1 MKKIVIYIFSILF
14 ILSFGLLYAQEDM
27 EEEPAY
33 VSYLA
38 GNVDVDLTPDNNMED
53 FEMAELDMEIPAGTL
68 IRTGRDGLCEIT
80 MPDQSTIKV
89 SGGSVFQVDEM
100 LISRETGKSSQ
111 KFKLLFGKIRARV
124 EKFTTSD
131 SKFEIASGTAL
142 AGIRGTVIGDTF
154 DGVNTKVLCFEGEVT
169 LESLTGA
176 FEPVVMNAGQMS
188 SVAEGGIPE
197 PVIDIPPEE
206 MQEWA
211 EDLEKF
217 AEEAVEKVEEV
228 KEAVKDEEVAK
239 KAAKKG
245 ESFFTKFLKLNAYV
259 GTITIDGQVYSR
271 WIFTPELN
279 IGKLGVGLY
288 IPAIFSPDVGI
299 FGFGDWENH
308 DEWDYT
314 DWRDG
319 FHDTLIKFYYISWG
333 EWGEPLYFRIGGYD
347 RFYLGHGFIVN
358 NYSNMIYFPEEII
371 VGMQFNVNLHLG
383 GFETMLAD
391 FSRRQLFGGRF
402 FMRPMGQ
409 KVPLAIGVSAVY
421 DRPKPNNASWP
432 EGPGPLDQPT
442 DNENQLPRII
452 IFGADIEMPIL
463 QLDKFTMK
471 LYADGAKLGY
481 IYPEVPTPL
490 NAYVEPGSLE
500 FVKGL
505 GTGFGLMGQ
514 IAKIFN
520 YRVEYRFIRNYY
532 EPGMID
538 SLWENRRLE
547 YQQEL
552 MNLIIAQNL
561 SNFDDTNSAG
571 FLIEGSA
578 ILFEKVEFG
587 LGYENY
593 NKMVVTKNDVNE
605 ITGTATER
613 VHAGDMW
620 VSIYQ
625 GVIPRVH
632 GKLSY
637 DRNANLENLFS
648 EPLEENTTLA
658 VVAVVEL
665 SPMIGIQVSYNR
677 TFQYNDDTKEYD
689 SIDSFGITT
698 VFTFF

>member
-68 IRTGRDGLCEIT
+68 IRTGMDGLCEIT

-217 AEEAVEKVEEV
+217 AEEAAEKVEEV
-228 KEAVKDEEVAK
+228 KEAAKDEEIAK
-239 KAAKKG
+239 KAAEKG

-259 GTITIDGQVYSR
+259 GSITIDGNVYNR
-271 WIFTPELN
+271 WIFTPELS

-288 IPAIFSPDVGI
+288 IPAIFAPDEGI
-299 FGFGDWENH
+299 LGKWENN

-314 DWRDG
+314 DVGDG

-333 EWGEPLYFRIGGYD
+333 EWGDPLYFKIGGID
-347 RFYLGHGFIVN
+347 SFYLGHGFIVD

-402 FMRPMGQ
+402 FVRPMGQ
-409 KVPLAIGVSAVY
+409 KVPLAIGVSTVY
-421 DRPKPNNASWP
+421 ERPKPASWP
-432 EGPGPLDQPT
+432 DPDGSGPLYQPT
-442 DNENQLPRII
+442 DNENQLPRIL

-463 QLDKFTMK
+463 SIDRFTMM
-471 LYADGAKLGY
+471 LYADGAMLGY
-481 IYPEVPTPL
+481 IYPEVPDPL
-490 NAYVEPGSLE
+490 VGKVEPGALE
-500 FVKGL
+500 LIKGI
-505 GTGFGLMGQ
+505 GTGIGLMGQ

-538 SLWENRRLE
+538 LLWENRRLE

-552 MNLIIAQNL
+552 MNLIIAQDL
-561 SNFDDTNSAG
+561 SNFEDTNSAG

-593 NKMVVTKNDVNE
+593 NKMVVTKTGAT
-605 ITGTATER
+605 ITGTTTER
-613 VHAGDMW
+613 TH
-620 VSIYQ
+620 
-625 GVIPRVH
+625 
-632 GKLSY
+632 
-637 DRNANLENLFS
+637 
-648 EPLEENTTLA
+648 
-658 VVAVVEL
+658 
-665 SPMIGIQVSYNR
+665 
-677 TFQYNDDTKEYD
+677 
-689 SIDSFGITT
+689 
-698 VFTFF
+698 

>member
-14 ILSFGLLYAQEDM
+14 ILSFGFLHAQEYM

-33 VSYLA
+33 VSYLV
-38 GNVDVDLTPDNNMED
+38 GSVDVDLTPDNNIED

-68 IRTGRDGLCEIT
+68 IRTGMDGLCEIT

-89 SGGSVFQVDEM
+89 SGGSVFQVDEL
-100 LISRETGKSSQ
+100 LISNETGKKSQ
-111 KFKLLFGKIRARV
+111 KFSLLFGKIRARV

-131 SKFEIASGTAL
+131 SKFEIAAGTAL
-142 AGIRGTVIGDTF
+142 AGIRGTVIGDSF

-169 LESLTGA
+169 MSSLTGA
-176 FEPVVMNAGQMS
+176 FEPVVINAGQMS

-206 MQEWA
+206 MQAWE

-217 AEEAVEKVEEV
+217 AEEAVEKVEDV

-259 GTITIDGQVYSR
+259 GSITIDGQVYNR

-299 FGFGDWENH
+299 FGFRDWENN

-314 DWRDG
+314 DVGDG

-333 EWGEPLYFRIGGYD
+333 EWGDPLYFKIGGID
-347 RFYLGHGFIVN
+347 SFYLGHGFIVD

-371 VGMQFNVNLHLG
+371 VGMQFNVNQNLG

-391 FSRRQLFGGRF
+391 FSRRQLFGGRIY
-402 FMRPMGQ
+402 MRPMGQ
-409 KVPLAIGVSAVY
+409 NVPLAIGVSTVY
-421 DRPKPNNASWP
+421 ERPKPASRP
-432 EGPGPLDQPT
+432 VGPGPLNQPT
-442 DNENQLPRII
+442 DNDNQLPRIL

-463 QLDKFTMK
+463 RLDKFTMM
-471 LYADGAKLGY
+471 LYADGATLGY
-481 IYPEVPTPL
+481 IYPEVPAPL
-490 NAYVEPGSLE
+490 VGKVEPGALE
-500 FVKGL
+500 LVKGL

-514 IAKIFN
+514 IANIFN

-552 MNLIIAQNL
+552 MNLIIAQDL
-561 SNFDDTNSAG
+561 SNFEDTNSAG

-593 NKMVVTKNDVNE
+593 NKMVVTQDEVTDV
-605 ITGTATER
+605 ITGTTTER
-613 VHAGDMW
+613 VHAGDMY
-620 VSIYQ
+620 VSVYQ

-632 GKLSY
+632 GTLSY
-637 DRNANLENLFS
+637 NRNDNLDTLFS
-648 EPLEENTTLA
+648 EPLQEDTVLKA
-658 VVAVVEL
+658 VVVIEL
-665 SPMIGIQVSYNR
+665 TRIIGMQVSYDR